1 MEELINM
8 KSKTLQLIEK
18 YSRLLEQDE
27 QDPNAGMEQ
36 APPQEGQPAPEAP
49 PAEEANPVPLTS
61 IAEIN
66 YIKHVVMALLYA
78 TTTNVSEADKSNL
91 KELEVALQDDDKA
104 QELLQQ
110 TGKTGKEFYE
120 EEILPIIN
128 AIQNDKEEAQNL
140 NAID

>member
-18 YSRLLEQDE
+18 YVRLLEQDE

-91 KELEVALQDDDKA
+91 KELEVALQDDDEA

-120 EEILPIIN
+120 EEILPIIMG
-128 AIQNDKEEAQNL
+128 IQNEKEEAQNL
-140 NAID
+140 NSIS

>member
-18 YSRLLEQDE
+18 YVRLLEQDE

-49 PAEEANPVPLTS
+49 PAEEANPIPLTS

-91 KELEVALQDDDKA
+91 KELEVALQDDDEA

-120 EEILPIIN
+120 EEILPIIKG
-128 AIQNDKEEAQNL
+128 IQNEKEEAQNL
-140 NAID
+140 NSIS

>member
-1 MEELINM
+1 M

-18 YSRLLEQDE
+18 YVRLLEQDE

-36 APPQEGQPAPEAP
+36 APPQEGQPTPEAP
-49 PAEEANPVPLTS
+49 PAEEANPIPLTA

-91 KELEVALQDDDKA
+91 KELEVALQDDDEA

-120 EEILPIIN
+120 EEILPIIMG
-128 AIQNDKEEAQNL
+128 IQNEKEEAQNL
-140 NAID
+140 NSIS

>member
-1 MEELINM
+1 M

-18 YSRLLEQDE
+18 YSRLLEQE
-27 QDPNAGMEQ
+27 GQDPNAGMEQ

-91 KELEVALQDDDKA
+91 KELEVALQDDDEA

-120 EEILPIIN
+120 EEILPIIMG
-128 AIQNDKEEAQNL
+128 IQNEKEEAQNL
-140 NAID
+140 NSIS

>member
-18 YSRLLEQDE
+18 YVRLLEQDE

-36 APPQEGQPAPEAP
+36 APPQEGQPAPEA

-91 KELEVALQDDDKA
+91 KELEVALQDDDEA

-110 TGKTGKEFYE
+110 SGKTGKEFYE
-120 EEILPIIN
+120 EEILPIIMG
-128 AIQNDKEEAQNL
+128 IQNEKEEAQNL
-140 NAID
+140 NSIS

>member
-78 TTTNVSEADKSNL
+78 TTSNVSEADKSNL
-91 KELEVALQDDDKA
+91 KELEVALQDDDEA
-104 QELLQQ
+104 QKLLQQ

-140 NAID
+140 NAIS

>member
-1 MEELINM
+1 LEELINM

-18 YSRLLEQDE
+18 YVRLLEQDE

-49 PAEEANPVPLTS
+49 PAEEANPIPLTS

-91 KELEVALQDDDKA
+91 KELEVALQDDDEA

-120 EEILPIIN
+120 EEILPIIMG
-128 AIQNDKEEAQNL
+128 IQNEKEEAQNL
-140 NAID
+140 NSIS

>member
-8 KSKTLQLIEK
+8 KSKTLQLIER

-91 KELEVALQDDDKA
+91 KELEVALQDDDEA
-104 QELLQQ
+104 QKLLQQ

>member
-1 MEELINM
+1 LEELINM

-18 YSRLLEQDE
+18 YVRLLEQDE

-36 APPQEGQPAPEAP
+36 APPQEGQPAPEA

-91 KELEVALQDDDKA
+91 KELEVALQDDDEA

-110 TGKTGKEFYE
+110 SGKTGKEFYE
-120 EEILPIIN
+120 EEILPIIMG
-128 AIQNDKEEAQNL
+128 IQNEKEEAQNL
-140 NAID
+140 NSIS

>member
-1 MEELINM
+1 M

-110 TGKTGKEFYE
+110 TGMTGKEFYE

-128 AIQNDKEEAQNL
+128 GIQNEKEEAQNL
-140 NAID
+140 NAIS

>member
-110 TGKTGKEFYE
+110 TGMTGKEFYE

>member
-1 MEELINM
+1 M

-18 YSRLLEQDE
+18 YVRLLEQDE

-49 PAEEANPVPLTS
+49 AEEANPIPLTS

-91 KELEVALQDDDKA
+91 KELEVALQDDDEA

-110 TGKTGKEFYE
+110 SGKTGKEFYE
-120 EEILPIIN
+120 EEILPIIMG
-128 AIQNDKEEAQNL
+128 IQNEKEEAQNL
-140 NAID
+140 NSIS

>member
-1 MEELINM
+1 M

-18 YSRLLEQDE
+18 YVRLLEQDE
-27 QDPNAGMEQ
+27 QDPNAGMGQ
-36 APPQEGQPAPEAP
+36 SPPQEGQPAPS
-49 PAEEANPVPLTS
+49 AEEANPVPLTS

-120 EEILPIIN
+120 EEILPIIMG
-128 AIQNDKEEAQNL
+128 IQNEKEETQNL
-140 NAID
+140 NSIS

>member
-1 MEELINM
+1 M

-36 APPQEGQPAPEAP
+36 TPPQEGQPAPEAP

-110 TGKTGKEFYE
+110 TGMTGKEFYE

>member
-1 MEELINM
+1 M

-49 PAEEANPVPLTS
+49 PAEEANPIPLTS

>member
-1 MEELINM
+1 MRINWFACN
-8 KSKTLQLIEK
+8 SPCTLYTDIALTHPTIH
-18 YSRLLEQDE
+18 
-27 QDPNAGMEQ
+27 PNTTQ
-36 APPQEGQPAPEAP
+36 HNNNYN
-49 PAEEANPVPLTS
+49 ANPIPLTA

-91 KELEVALQDDDKA
+91 KELEVALQDDDEA

-120 EEILPIIN
+120 EEILPIIMG
-128 AIQNDKEEAQNL
+128 I
-140 NAID
+140 

>member
-1 MEELINM
+1 M

-27 QDPNAGMEQ
+27 QDPNVGMEQ
-36 APPQEGQPAPEAP
+36 ASPQEGQPAP
-49 PAEEANPVPLTS
+49 PAEEANPIPLTS

-91 KELEVALQDDDKA
+91 KELEVALQDDDEA

-120 EEILPIIN
+120 EEILPIIMG
-128 AIQNDKEEAQNL
+128 IQNEKEEEQNL
-140 NAID
+140 NSIS

>member
-18 YSRLLEQDE
+18 YVRLLEQDE

-49 PAEEANPVPLTS
+49 PAEEANPIPLTS

-91 KELEVALQDDDKA
+91 KELEVALQDDDEA

-120 EEILPIIN
+120 EEILPIIMG
-128 AIQNDKEEAQNL
+128 IQNEKEEAQNL
-140 NAID
+140 NSIS

>member
-1 MEELINM
+1 M

-18 YSRLLEQDE
+18 YVRLLEQDE

-49 PAEEANPVPLTS
+49 PAEEANPIPLTS

-91 KELEVALQDDDKA
+91 KELEVALQDDDEA

-120 EEILPIIN
+120 EEILPIIKG
-128 AIQNDKEEAQNL
+128 IQNEKEEAQNL
-140 NAID
+140 NSIS

>member
-1 MEELINM
+1 M

-18 YSRLLEQDE
+18 YVRLLEQDE

-49 PAEEANPVPLTS
+49 PAEEANPIPLTS

-91 KELEVALQDDDKA
+91 KELEVALQDDDEA

-120 EEILPIIN
+120 EEILPIIMG
-128 AIQNDKEEAQNL
+128 IQNEKEEAQNL
-140 NAID
+140 NSIS

>member
-1 MEELINM
+1 M

-18 YSRLLEQDE
+18 YVRLLEQDE

-36 APPQEGQPAPEAP
+36 APPQEGQPAPEA

-91 KELEVALQDDDKA
+91 KELEVALQDDDEA

-110 TGKTGKEFYE
+110 SGKTGKEFYE
-120 EEILPIIN
+120 EEILPIIMG
-128 AIQNDKEEAQNL
+128 IQNEKEEAQNL
-140 NAID
+140 NSIS

>member
-1 MEELINM
+1 MEEFINM

-49 PAEEANPVPLTS
+49 PAEEANPIPLTS

-91 KELEVALQDDDKA
+91 KELEVALQDDDEA
-104 QELLQQ
+104 QKLLQQ
-110 TGKTGKEFYE
+110 SGKTGKEFYE

>member
-1 MEELINM
+1 M

-18 YSRLLEQDE
+18 YVRLLEQDE

-49 PAEEANPVPLTS
+49 PAEEANPIPLTS

-91 KELEVALQDDDKA
+91 KELEVALQDDDEA

-110 TGKTGKEFYE
+110 SGKTGKEFYE
-120 EEILPIIN
+120 EEILPIIMG
-128 AIQNDKEEAQNL
+128 IQNEKEEAQNL
-140 NAID
+140 NSIS

>member
-1 MEELINM
+1 M

-18 YSRLLEQDE
+18 YVRLLEQDE

-49 PAEEANPVPLTS
+49 AEEANPAPLTS

-91 KELEVALQDDDKA
+91 KELEVALQDDDEA

-110 TGKTGKEFYE
+110 SGKTGKEFYE
-120 EEILPIIN
+120 EEILPIIMG
-128 AIQNDKEEAQNL
+128 IQNEKEEAQNL
-140 NAID
+140 NDEAGDE

>member
-1 MEELINM
+1 M

-18 YSRLLEQDE
+18 YSRLLEQE
-27 QDPNAGMEQ
+27 GQDPNAGMEQ
-36 APPQEGQPAPEAP
+36 APPQEGQPTPEAP

-110 TGKTGKEFYE
+110 TGMTGKEFYE

>member
-1 MEELINM
+1 M

-18 YSRLLEQDE
+18 YVRLLEQDE

-36 APPQEGQPAPEAP
+36 APPQEGQPAPEA

-91 KELEVALQDDDKA
+91 KELEVALQDDDEA

-120 EEILPIIN
+120 EEILPIIMG
-128 AIQNDKEEAQNL
+128 IQNEKEEAQNL
-140 NAID
+140 NSIS

>member
-1 MEELINM
+1 M

-18 YSRLLEQDE
+18 YSRLLEQE
-27 QDPNAGMEQ
+27 GQDPNAGMEQ
-36 APPQEGQPAPEAP
+36 APPQEGQPAPS
-49 PAEEANPVPLTS
+49 AEEANPVPLTS

-120 EEILPIIN
+120 EEILPIIMG
-128 AIQNDKEEAQNL
+128 IQNEKEETQNL
-140 NAID
+140 NSIS